1 MIHKREGCSGGS
13 WRLEYV
19 LKYPLDPAWDRCQ
32 GQCSGPA
39 HQIEQPV
46 CISTGAWS
54 PPVTLSW
61 PHSDVMLSLPIKQRT
76 AGVVSG
82 RGGRGKDLFPGKCST
97 FCIKALF
104 ISQFLARQPTHIFI
118 LLHRMHYCTQRM
130 NVVLLD
136 QLFIL
141 YSSTKSKQKYIFK
154 ATNLKPKIV
163 WRLKNAL
170 IRLATKLN

>member
-39 HQIEQPV
+39 HQIAKPV

-61 PHSDVMLSLPIKQRT
+61 PHSDVILSLPIKQRT
-76 AGVVSG
+76 TGVVSG
-82 RGGRGKDLFPGKCST
+82 RGGRAKDFLESVQHSVLKFYLFLNFSLGSPFTYLYYYIECIIVHKEWMSSYWISCSFYIPLQNQNKNT
-97 FCIKALF
+97 FLKQP
-104 ISQFLARQPTHIFI
+104 IS
-118 LLHRMHYCTQRM
+118 
-130 NVVLLD
+130 
-136 QLFIL
+136 
-141 YSSTKSKQKYIFK
+141 SQK
-154 ATNLKPKIV
+154 LCGD
-163 WRLKNAL
+163 
-170 IRLATKLN
+170 